1 MTAMIF
7 VRILAFSRNCIVL
20 PNEGKWLSFAGQA
33 RMRSLR
39 QNCRVNENMT
49 VITAVMVAK
58 PPKPSARNYVGW
70 VKFD

>member
-1 MTAMIF
+1 
-7 VRILAFSRNCIVL
+7 VL